1 MQQNPIVPTLMDNV
15 PIARLEELQTH
26 LRQLQEDDSLQI
38 DARLLDEVE
47 LQLTEDNIPPLL
59 PTLLGPLT
67 AILKTT
73 TQDPTSVLSI
83 TIKLLSPLPFTRLLT
98 IADQESIL
106 AALSSPLPGANLLA
120 LAIIHKAAKTAAD
133 AAILSTLPEVV
144 EELVRR
150 WLDAK
155 DVGVGEKA
163 ARVLG
168 DLLETDCDIVEA
180 QPAPTI
186 NGTTGQEVIKR
197 RVPGHGRL
205 WQMILSNREFL
216 TLIVSLCSPSP
227 EDTESPRTT
236 NQQSLSQGRVLRLL
250 PRLATLNLRA
260 ITQQPLPDFFTAV
273 HADAGAGLLQ
283 WASFDMIDKEDILM
297 RLSVVDFFE
306 TFVSIMRVTRVT
318 TPDKDEIV
326 KKIVK
331 VAAESDEEL
340 KSALLALPDRT
351 VEEEAEP
358 LREYIAKLL
367 N

>member
-1 MQQNPIVPTLMDNV
+1 M
-15 PIARLEELQTH
+15 
-26 LRQLQEDDSLQI
+26 
-38 DARLLDEVE
+38 
-47 LQLTEDNIPPLL
+47 
-59 PTLLGPLT
+59 
-67 AILKTT
+67 
-73 TQDPTSVLSI
+73 
-83 TIKLLSPLPFTRLLT
+83 LT
-98 IADQESIL
+98 IADQDSIL

-180 QPAPTI
+180 QPAPTA
-186 NGTTGQEVIKR
+186 NGATGQEVIKR

-205 WQMILSNREFL
+205 WQMILSTREFL

-227 EDTESPRTT
+227 EDTESPRTA

-260 ITQQPLPDFFTAV
+260 ITQQPVPGFFTVV

-306 TFVSIMRVTRVT
+306 TFVSIMRVTGAT
-318 TPDKDEIV
+318 TPDKDAIV

-358 LREYIAKLL
+358 LRGYIAKLL